1 MAKSPAKPA
10 PKAFGTLGTGRIL
23 EPVYDGSAATYIRD
37 LSTLRV
43 RRCPIPLAL
52 SSVRR
57 FSRRLV
63 AGDSPTPPSV
73 VSRPSFSQSPHLVPD
88 PFGSAFLDE
97 PQRPGRQKIKEGFRR
112 GAEGESAPPHTIEA
126 CIDDNMAMVEFLVE
140 HGCNPN
146 LGDNEGWTPL
156 HATASCGFV
165 SVARYLIE
173 NGANVALV
181 NNDGDLPIDIAES
194 GEMEELLQA
203 EIDRLGVDC
212 DAARNEEE
220 RLMLEDAKQML
231 NSSRVL
237 DKVHAKT
244 GATSLHV
251 AAAKGYLKVM
261 TLLIQAGVDL
271 NAQDWD
277 GWTPLHAASHW
288 GQKEACRLLCD
299 SLANMALPN
308 HVGQTCFDLADPEV
322 LPTLEELKK
331 KQASMQKERP
341 EIQEILERKAQR
353 PPLKRRTSVTR
364 MSLADKNSAVVKDT
378 SSERN
383 AIEAHMMLAK
393 VDEEAERKSEE
404 REIRLLPNS
413 LEERQVAR
421 KNEVNRAVSN
431 AFLENAADATTP
443 AVDKTRQSV
452 EKEGEE
458 VTLALRRLRRPSPAP
473 NVEPCPVET
482 VVTVAHPQRESVIT
496 PASPPPVAVATI
508 TIDDKKKEPS
518 PPSEIVTLRK
528 RLRVNA
534 EPENADDATTPS
546 ENSSQGPLK
555 RTFVMPVRDEESE
568 TQRKAHAKR
577 VRETRRSTQGVMLED
592 LKSAEQQLQK
602 KQQERD
608 EGRQEKPPS
617 SAAAAVATTTATTTT
632 CAPSSAT
639 TTTALSE
646 ELGRRLSW
654 RNRDK
659 QEEEVPAVR
668 VVPSSPDGTPVVTL
682 SMPARARVQ
691 RATITGS
698 GDVSH
703 TVTVPIRPRSAL
715 DDLSLRDGSDADKDD
730 SRTNSA
736 VQRRRRPKRR
746 STGVVYLEGEGSQE
760 TSPEKESADQDKLR
774 IGAHDLSNDVKGA
787 SVKAGVWRVASP
799 RTPSHAGSPAHVWL
813 CVAFPCPGKRA
824 SWWLSRAR
832 GRFGPF
838 GAPRV
843 LENLVGFS
851 YKAKKQH
858 SGDLLVEVTTKKQS
872 EAILKLTCFLDV
884 KVSVSPHRTLN
895 TIRGVLSED
904 DFLHTSTYSDA
915 VRRGPPP
922 RTESKATQV
931 SPEAL
936 AVALRAPTPPQGQ
949 QLPPPSGGSTSA
961 APKSQD
967 RQAMPMPV
975 LTSTPSPG
983 GKERHSRPNSLERAS
998 STKERHNPRAALPV
1012 SKGQERVDLG
1022 ENSLSTSSASS
1033 AGSGRG
1039 RGLPPR
1045 TSSLPRSTGS
1055 APPLEVEAM
1064 EQCTELSTP
1073 ASDQDD
1079 MEWQLSKTKHKGKK
1093 PVIAPK

>member
-1 MAKSPAKPA
+1 MS
-10 PKAFGTLGTGRIL
+10 L
-23 EPVYDGSAATYIRD
+23 E
-37 LSTLRV
+37 
-43 RRCPIPLAL
+43 
-52 SSVRR
+52 
-57 FSRRLV
+57 
-63 AGDSPTPPSV
+63 
-73 VSRPSFSQSPHLVPD
+73 SRPSNSLFKRKEQLKRWEDSETNQESADLPPD
-88 PFGSAFLDE
+88 KP
-97 PQRPGRQKIKEGFRR
+97 QKIKFSDGCIFLAACAAGDTAEVSRLLER
-112 GAEGESAPPHTIEA
+112 GADINTTNVDGLTALHQA

-140 HGCNPN
+140 HGCDPN

-212 DAARNEEE
+212 EAARNEEE

-231 NSSRVL
+231 NSSRLL
-237 DKVHAKT
+237 DKVHPKT

-288 GQKEACRLLCD
+288 GQKGACRLLCD

-383 AIEAHMMLAK
+383 AIEAHLMLSK

-404 REIRLLPNS
+404 REIGLLPNS

-443 AVDKTRQSV
+443 AADKTRQSV

-534 EPENADDATTPS
+534 EPENADDTTTPS

-632 CAPSSAT
+632 SAPSSAA

-691 RATITGS
+691 RATVTGS

-760 TSPEKESADQDKLR
+760 PSPEKESADQDKLR
-774 IGAHDLSNDVKGA
+774 IGAHDLSNDVKSMPDPVRARSG
-787 SVKAGVWRVASP
+787 S
-799 RTPSHAGSPAHVWL
+799 AGSLADSTKSETESRL
-813 CVAFPCPGKRA
+813 SSSAA
-824 SWWLSRAR
+824 SLQDDDELDYKKLY
-832 GRFGPF
+832 
-838 GAPRV
+838 
-843 LENLVGFS
+843 LEL
-851 YKAKKQH
+851 K
-858 SGDLLVEVTTKKQS
+858 EVH
-872 EAILKLTCFLDV
+872 ERLKG
-884 KVSVSPHRTLN
+884 KVSRL
-895 TIRGVLSED
+895 ED
-904 DFLHTSTYSDA
+904 ELDSTK
-915 VRRGPPP
+915 R
-922 RTESKATQV
+922 
-931 SPEAL
+931 
-936 AVALRAPTPPQGQ
+936 
-949 QLPPPSGGSTSA
+949 QLE
-961 APKSQD
+961 KSQLNN
-967 RQAMPMPV
+967 R
-975 LTSTPSPG
+975 
-983 GKERHSRPNSLERAS
+983 
-998 STKERHNPRAALPV
+998 
-1012 SKGQERVDLG
+1012 
-1022 ENSLSTSSASS
+1022 NSLSDAEKRERRALERKISELEEELKGDQGRTETSRLREENARLREENGALIRVISK
-1033 AGSGRG
+1033 
-1039 RGLPPR
+1039 
-1045 TSSLPRSTGS
+1045 
-1055 APPLEVEAM
+1055 
-1064 EQCTELSTP
+1064 
-1073 ASDQDD
+1073 
-1079 MEWQLSKTKHKGKK
+1079 LSK
-1093 PVIAPK
+1093 

>member
-1 MAKSPAKPA
+1 MS
-10 PKAFGTLGTGRIL
+10 L
-23 EPVYDGSAATYIRD
+23 E
-37 LSTLRV
+37 
-43 RRCPIPLAL
+43 
-52 SSVRR
+52 
-57 FSRRLV
+57 
-63 AGDSPTPPSV
+63 
-73 VSRPSFSQSPHLVPD
+73 SRPSNSLFKRKEQLKRWEDSETNQESCELPPD
-88 PFGSAFLDE
+88 KP
-97 PQRPGRQKIKEGFRR
+97 QKIKFSDGCVFLAACAAGDTAEVSRLLER
-112 GAEGESAPPHTIEA
+112 GADINTTNVDGLTALHQA

-140 HGCNPN
+140 HGCDPN

-203 EIDRLGVDC
+203 EIDRLDVDC

-231 NSSRVL
+231 NSSRVQ
-237 DKVHAKT
+237 DKVHPKT

-277 GWTPLHAASHW
+277 GWTPLHAAAHW
-288 GQKEACRLLCD
+288 GQKAACRLLCD

-308 HVGQTCFDLADPEV
+308 NVGQTCFDLADAEV

-383 AIEAHMMLAK
+383 AIEAHLMLSK

-404 REIRLLPNS
+404 REIRLHPNS
-413 LEERQVAR
+413 LEDRQVAR

-431 AFLENAADATTP
+431 NVFLENAADATTP
-443 AVDKTRQSV
+443 IEKMRQV
-452 EKEGEE
+452 KKEKEEEE
-458 VTLALRRLRRPSPAP
+458 VTIALRRLRRPSPAP
-473 NVEPCPVET
+473 GVDLCPAET
-482 VVTVAHPQRESVIT
+482 VVTVAHPQRESVTT

-534 EPENADDATTPS
+534 EPENADDSTITTPS
-546 ENSSQGPLK
+546 ENTSQGPLK

-592 LKSAEQQLQK
+592 LKSAEQHLLK

-608 EGRQEKPPS
+608 ESKQEKPT
-617 SAAAAVATTTATTTT
+617 SATASTTTTTSTVTTTTTTPASAATTTT
-632 CAPSSAT
+632 M
-639 TTTALSE
+639 TTAPTE

-659 QEEEVPAVR
+659 EEEVPAVR
-668 VVPSSPDGTPVVTL
+668 VVPSSPEGTPVVTL
-682 SMPARARVQ
+682 AMPARARGQ
-691 RATITGS
+691 RATIPS
-698 GDVSH
+698 VGDVSH
-703 TVTVPIRPRSAL
+703 TVTVPIRPRSTL
-715 DDLSLRDGSDADKDD
+715 DDLALRDGSDADKDD

-746 STGVVYLEGEGSQE
+746 STGVVYLEGEGAQE

-774 IGAHDLSNDVKGA
+774 IGAHDLSNDVK
-787 SVKAGVWRVASP
+787 
-799 RTPSHAGSPAHVWL
+799 
-813 CVAFPCPGKRA
+813 
-824 SWWLSRAR
+824 
-832 GRFGPF
+832 
-838 GAPRV
+838 
-843 LENLVGFS
+843 
-851 YKAKKQH
+851 
-858 SGDLLVEVTTKKQS
+858 
-872 EAILKLTCFLDV
+872 
-884 KVSVSPHRTLN
+884 
-895 TIRGVLSED
+895 
-904 DFLHTSTYSDA
+904 
-915 VRRGPPP
+915 
-922 RTESKATQV
+922 
-931 SPEAL
+931 
-936 AVALRAPTPPQGQ
+936 
-949 QLPPPSGGSTSA
+949 
-961 APKSQD
+961 
-967 RQAMPMPV
+967 
-975 LTSTPSPG
+975 
-983 GKERHSRPNSLERAS
+983 
-998 STKERHNPRAALPV
+998 
-1012 SKGQERVDLG
+1012 
-1022 ENSLSTSSASS
+1022 
-1033 AGSGRG
+1033 
-1039 RGLPPR
+1039 
-1045 TSSLPRSTGS
+1045 
-1055 APPLEVEAM
+1055 
-1064 EQCTELSTP
+1064 
-1073 ASDQDD
+1073 
-1079 MEWQLSKTKHKGKK
+1079 
-1093 PVIAPK
+1093 